1 MGGATVE
8 VLNAKL
14 TLGAA
19 VLGIHAMMTM
29 AWGKLILQAGD
40 LKFLRGIH
48 LLEELVYTYFFGV
61 HV

>member
-40 LKFLRGIH
+40 
-48 LLEELVYTYFFGV
+48 
-61 HV
+61 

>member
-19 VLGIHAMMTM
+19 VLGIRAMMTM

-40 LKFLRGIH
+40 EKFLREIH
-48 LLEELVYTYFFGV
+48 LLEILLHMYFFGD